1 MRGEFKSVF
10 GLACSRLQESG
21 DNMGK
26 KQLKK
31 TEWELFSSR
40 RFSLTRFFAARARFS
55 LLAHVFPY
63 SLTFFD
69 RLHRPRA
76 C

>member
-31 TEWELFSSR
+31 TE
-40 RFSLTRFFAARARFS
+40 
-55 LLAHVFPY
+55 
-63 SLTFFD
+63 
-69 RLHRPRA
+69 
-76 C
+76 